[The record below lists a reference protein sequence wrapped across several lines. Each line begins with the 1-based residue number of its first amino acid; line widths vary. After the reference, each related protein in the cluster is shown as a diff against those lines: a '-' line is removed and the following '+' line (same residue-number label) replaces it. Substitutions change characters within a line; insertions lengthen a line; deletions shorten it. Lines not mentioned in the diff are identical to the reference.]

1 MKSAKEAL
9 HQTVEMLSDEEARQV
24 LELAQRMRR
33 GKRDSQTL
41 RQLARDPAFH
51 VPRKGAS
58 TFRVVKPVEGEGL
71 PASRLLGQDRR

>member
-9 HQTVEMLSDEEARQV
+9 HQTVEMLSDEEAGQV

-33 GKRDSQTL
+33 GKPDSQTL

-58 TFRVVKPVEGEGL
+58 TFRVVKPVEGEGI

>member
-9 HQTVEMLSDEEARQV
+9 HQTVEKLSDEEARQV
-24 LELAQRMRR
+24 FEIVQRIRR

-41 RQLARDPAFH
+41 RRLAHDPSFH

-58 TFRVVKPVEGEGL
+58 TFPVVKPVEGNGIS
-71 PASRLLGQDRR
+71 ASRLLGQDRR

>member
-1 MKSAKEAL
+1 MKSAKETL
-9 HQTVEMLSDEEARQV
+9 HQTVETLSDEEARQV
-24 LELAQRMRR
+24 FNLAQRVRR

-41 RQLARDPAFH
+41 RRLAHDPAFH

-58 TFRVVKPVEGEGL
+58 IFRVVKPVQGKGI

>member
-9 HQTVEMLSDEEARQV
+9 HQTVETLSDEEARQV
-24 LELAQRMRR
+24 FELAQRIRR

-41 RQLARDPAFH
+41 RRLAHDPTFH
-51 VPRKGAS
+51 VPRKGAF
-58 TFRVVKPVEGEGL
+58 TFRVVKPVEGKGI